1 MSKNQQSVLQA
12 ALVGSM
18 APEGDVAL
26 PQRARSASFASM
38 VADLN
43 VGDQPAARVQQI
55 DPSTPIGDAIAS
67 VSEMSEKL
75 RNSVQ
80 SSVSQAKRRLPG
92 SDYSIEI
99 TDIKTKSGMYLL
111 ALVHRTA

>member
-1 MSKNQQSVLQA
+1 MSSKQQSVLSA
-12 ALVGSM
+12 ALVAAMG
-18 APEGDVAL
+18 PESDVTQ
-26 PQRARSASFASM
+26 PTRARSASFASA

-43 VGDQPAARVQQI
+43 VGDQPAARVHQI
-55 DPSTPIGDAIAS
+55 DPSLPVGDAIAS
-67 VSEMSEKL
+67 TPALAEKL

-80 SSVSQAKRRLPG
+80 SSVNQAKRRVPG
-92 SDYSIEI
+92 SEYSVEI

>member
-1 MSKNQQSVLQA
+1 MSSKQQAILSA
-12 ALVGSM
+12 ALVAAMG
-18 APEGDVAL
+18 PEADVA
-26 PQRARSASFASM
+26 PPPRARSASFASA

-55 DPSTPIGDAIAS
+55 DPSLPIGEAIAL
-67 VSEMSEKL
+67 VSSLAEKL

-80 SSVSQAKRRLPG
+80 SSVNQAKRRLPG
-92 SDYSIEI
+92 SEYSIEI
-99 TDIKTKSGMYLL
+99 ADIKIKSGMYLL